1 MNYFVARTSNLII
14 TGAKM
19 KLTPASPKKKI
30 VLAPKI
36 YIYQKIAIEF
46 THVIGIT
53 QKKYTIL
60 IIPK

>member
-1 MNYFVARTSNLII
+1 MNYFVARMSNLII

-19 KLTPASPKKKI
+19 KLTPASPKKKSFWHQ
-30 VLAPKI
+30 KYI

-53 QKKYTIL
+53 QKH
-60 IIPK
+60 